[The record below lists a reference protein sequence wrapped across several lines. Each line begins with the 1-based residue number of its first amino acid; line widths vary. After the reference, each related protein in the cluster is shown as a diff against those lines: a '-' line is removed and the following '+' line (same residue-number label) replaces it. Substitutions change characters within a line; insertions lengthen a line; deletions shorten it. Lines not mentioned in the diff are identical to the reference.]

1 MDNDNHEHGNDH
13 HGHGHG
19 HGHGHASDQSL
30 KAMFR
35 YLRSAPGMWRSD
47 VNDAVVGL
55 LAPQAGE
62 TVVDIGAGVGAG
74 TMRAARSGASVL
86 AIEPTSYMRRT
97 LRFRRLF
104 QRSRS
109 RITVLDGAAE
119 NLPLADASADAVWA
133 VNTMHHWIDT
143 ERGAAEICRV
153 LRPGGRVVLV
163 DEDFEDTDHPHFE
176 RFAKRHGD
184 GEHHTFSMVDA
195 NQMGEMLTGAGFSEV
210 EAVKRRLAGRPV
222 IAVTG
227 RT

>member
-1 MDNDNHEHGNDH
+1 MEDH
-13 HGHGHG
+13 NNGSRDHAHGHGHG
-19 HGHGHASDQSL
+19 HTNDQGL
-30 KAMFR
+30 KSMLR
-35 YLRSAPGMWRSD
+35 YLRSAPGMWRSE

-55 LAPQAGE
+55 LAPQPGE

-74 TMRAARSGASVL
+74 TMRAARSGASVI
-86 AIEPTSYMRRT
+86 AVEPTSYMRRI
-97 LRFRRLF
+97 LRIRRFL

-119 NLPLADASADAVWA
+119 KLPLPDASVDAVWA

-163 DEDFEDTDHPHFE
+163 DEDFENVEHPHFE
-176 RFAKRHGD
+176 RFAERHGD
-184 GEHHTFSMVDA
+184 GEHHAFSMVDA
-195 NQMGEMLTGAGFSEV
+195 EQMGELLVTAGITEV
-210 EAVKRRLAGRPV
+210 EATKRQLASLPV
-222 IAVTG
+222 IALVG